1 MDNLNEMNGNIAS
14 ADVQSVRYSGFWRRL
29 CAFFLDG
36 LVVTLINAAIIVILV
51 TIEPTIEPSY
61 YSLVVSP
68 VAIISYSF
76 VVVFLLFIYEIIFL
90 SSSRMATPGKQLLG
104 IKVTDMDG
112 NRISFSCAVLRSI
125 IKFGLIFVGRIPPV
139 IGCLSWINLLN
150 PFLIVFSEKK
160 QAIHDYIADTVV
172 VRVHNSR

>member
-1 MDNLNEMNGNIAS
+1 MDNLNEMNGNIAP

-51 TIEPTIEPSY
+51 MIEPSY
-61 YSLVVSP
+61 DSLVVSP

-139 IGCLSWINLLN
+139 IGCLSWLNLLN

-160 QAIHDYIADTVV
+160 QAIHDYIAGTVV
-172 VRVHNSR
+172 VRMQNSP